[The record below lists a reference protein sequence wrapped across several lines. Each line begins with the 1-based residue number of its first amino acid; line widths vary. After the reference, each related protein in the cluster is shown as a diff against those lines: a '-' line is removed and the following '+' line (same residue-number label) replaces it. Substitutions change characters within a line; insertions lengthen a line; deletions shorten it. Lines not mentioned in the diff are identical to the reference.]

1 MRDWTLYADDILS
14 ACENIEKY
22 IAGLSYE
29 SFIED
34 SRTRDA
40 TIYNL
45 MIIGEAVK
53 KIPPSILDE

>member
-1 MRDWTLYADDILS
+1 MRDWSLYADDILN
-14 ACENIEKY
+14 ACDTIEKY

-40 TIYNL
+40 TIHNL
-45 MIIGEAVK
+45 MIIGKAVK
-53 KIPPSILDE
+53 KILPRF